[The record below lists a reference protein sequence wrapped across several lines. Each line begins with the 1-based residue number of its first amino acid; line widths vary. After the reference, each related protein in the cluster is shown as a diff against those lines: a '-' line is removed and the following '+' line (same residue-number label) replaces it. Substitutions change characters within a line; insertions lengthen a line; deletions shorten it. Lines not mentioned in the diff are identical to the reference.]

1 MPPLV
6 ARLLPRLLPWR
17 LAAGW
22 LLPGLLPRWLAAGW
36 LLPGLLPSLLP
47 WRGGRSDRSGHRLRG
62 QLARLLGRPGPTG
75 WDGCHGTI
83 A

>member
-6 ARLLPRLLPWR
+6 ARLLPRLLPW
-17 LAAGW
+17 
-22 LLPGLLPRWLAAGW
+22 LLPCWLAAGW
-36 LLPGLLPSLLP
+36 LLPGLLLP

-62 QLARLLGRPGPTG
+62 QLARFLGLPGPTG
-75 WDGCHGTI
+75 WDGRHGTI